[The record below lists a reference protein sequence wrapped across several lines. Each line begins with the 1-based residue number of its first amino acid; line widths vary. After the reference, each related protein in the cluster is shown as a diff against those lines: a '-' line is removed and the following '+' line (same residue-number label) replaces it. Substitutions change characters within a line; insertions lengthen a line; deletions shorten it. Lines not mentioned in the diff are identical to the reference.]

1 MKRILIVILTL
12 SLVALSAKG
21 QSVGRFEIGSHYSLV
36 HTNNY
41 GLMGIVKANAD
52 VHLTPN
58 WALGVDYGEGF
69 SAINTYNQFRLVGG
83 NVAYYLLMNNNST
96 LTVGI
101 VTKVG
106 GGLLWDRQADGSD
119 LRKGFFSFGGGP
131 RIYRNHFFIG
141 TSIFGIYTN
150 DLRLFGFCNGI
161 TAGLTF

>member
-1 MKRILIVILTL
+1 MKRILIVILTF

-58 WALGVDYGEGF
+58 WALGVDYGQGF

-119 LRKGFFSFGGGP
+119 LRKAFFSFGGGP
-131 RIYRNHFFIG
+131 RIYKNHFFIG

>member
-1 MKRILIVILTL
+1 MKRILIVILAL
-12 SLVALSAKG
+12 SLTALSAKG
-21 QSVGRFEIGSHYSLV
+21 QTVERFEIESHYSLV

-41 GLMGIVKANAD
+41 GLMGIAKVNGG

-58 WALGVDYGEGF
+58 WALNIEYGTGA
-69 SAINTYNQFRLVGG
+69 SAINTYNQFSLVGG
-83 NVAYYLLMNNNST
+83 NVTYYFINNNST
-96 LTVGI
+96 LKLGV
-101 VTKVG
+101 VCKVG

-150 DLRLFGFCNGI
+150 DLRIFGCCNGL
-161 TAGLTF
+161 TAGITF